1 MRKDINDYSLY
12 VFDLDGT
19 LYDQPRLRLIMA
31 VRLMMYYL
39 VHPFSAGDLMIL
51 QHFRKVKDKRVS
63 GSSDDEVIKA
73 VASDKNVDP
82 DRVRNIVRKW
92 IYDDPLLVIARVK
105 DTKIIKWMEELRA
118 GGKKVVIFSDYPSK
132 DKLKA
137 MDVAVDGMYD
147 PDDPRIDEQKP
158 SPKGLLVIMQDTGI
172 CAENILMNGD
182 REEKDGMS
190 AIAAGVDHLILGR
203 CVSKRKINE
212 KQP

>member
-19 LYDQPRLRLIMA
+19 LYDQPRLRVIMA
-31 VRLMMYYL
+31 VRLMVYYML
-39 VHPFSAGDLMIL
+39 HPFSAGDLIIL

-63 GSSDDEVIKA
+63 GSSDEEVIRT
-73 VASDKNVDP
+73 VASDKNVEP
-82 DRVRNIVRKW
+82 DKVRKIVRKW
-92 IYDDPLLVIARVK
+92 IYEDPLSVIAKVK
-105 DTKIIKWMEELRA
+105 DTKLINRMEELRA
-118 GGKKVVIFSDYPSK
+118 KGKKVVIFSDYPSK

-137 MDVAVDGMYD
+137 MGVIVDGMYD

-158 SPKGLLVIMQDTGI
+158 SPKGLLTIMHDTGV
-172 CAENILMNGD
+172 CAEDILMIGD

-190 AIAAGVDHLILGR
+190 AMAAGVDHLILER
-203 CVSKRKINE
+203 CVAGRKINE